1 MIKWILRQ
9 TQRHGFVASL
19 ILAFILMAYD
29 IGNLDALR
37 QGTEGFYLQI
47 SKEMMAADSFLTP
60 LYRGEPHW
68 SKPPLHFWLPF
79 PLYYLGAMD
88 TTTAARLAILL
99 FSVLSIGLISIWV
112 ERFFTI
118 PKVTAALFFLGT
130 VGFAKY
136 SRIYMMEMP
145 LSLLSTLGALYL
157 CAALLQNKRQD
168 WILSCLFSAAAVLV
182 KGPVAWVMIGGG
194 LTGFLALRLK
204 YSQRI
209 PYKHIILWG
218 LVTVLLG
225 SLWFVACYLK
235 YGQYFIEYFFLRE
248 NLGKFTSKSYPMRV
262 VLQGLLIF
270 SLPWSLFLPTLF
282 SKDSWRARLSF
293 ADPFFWPRIFV
304 IVNFLIFF
312 LLWLI
317 PNQRSH
323 HYAMPSMFFF
333 LIILLDALKCHHRR
347 LKGALAGIPRW
358 LAATMFFALLPV
370 LFLSFAFPLL
380 FESTT
385 HILIMGVAIAFTL
398 FAFIAFSKNLSLK
411 TRALSALLSLGFLWS
426 FVTPLFVLPTLP
438 DRVLKTIG
446 EREIA
451 VVYRKPYFVEEALE
465 RPAQVIIYQSEIAA
479 RLGEVKD
486 LLFIPERVVTEQ
498 KLEDKIVVVDR
509 WRVWQKSRR
518 VKHISKAVF
527 DQDLS
532 QLQEFMLLVK
542 AKP

>member
-9 TQRHGFVASL
+9 TQQHGFVASL
-19 ILAFILMAYD
+19 MLAFILMAYD

-79 PLYYLGAMD
+79 PLYFIGALD
-88 TTTAARLAILL
+88 TTTAARLSVLL

-118 PKVTAALFFLGT
+118 PRVTSALFFLGT

-145 LSLLSTLGALYL
+145 LSLLSTLGALYF
-157 CAALLQNKRQD
+157 CAAILQDKRKDWLLA
-168 WILSCLFSAAAVLV
+168 SLFTAAAVLV

-194 LTGFLALRLK
+194 LFAFLALRLK
-204 YSQRI
+204 YSQRLPI
-209 PYKHIILWG
+209 KKLFGWGVVTII
-218 LVTVLLG
+218 LG
-225 SLWFVACYLK
+225 SLWFVACYIK
-235 YGQYFIEYFFLRE
+235 YGQYFIDYFFLRE

-282 SKDSWRARLSF
+282 SKQSWRSRLSF
-293 ADPFFWPRIFV
+293 ADPFFWPRVFV
-304 IVNFLIFF
+304 LVNFLVFF
-312 LLWLI
+312 TLWLI

-323 HYAMPSMFFF
+323 HYSMPSMFFF
-333 LIILLDALKCHHRR
+333 LILLIDALKCHHRR
-347 LKGALAGIPRW
+347 IRGSLALIPRW
-358 LAATMFFALLPV
+358 LSAALFFSLLPA

-380 FESTT
+380 FESVT
-385 HILIMGVAIAFTL
+385 HVLIMGVAIAFTL
-398 FAFIAFSKNLSLK
+398 FAFIAFFKNLSLK
-411 TRALSALLSLGFLWS
+411 TRAFAALLCLGYLWS

-446 EREIA
+446 ERELA

-465 RPAQVIIYQSEIAA
+465 RPAQVIITQGEISA

-498 KLEDKIVVVDR
+498 NLEDRVLVIER

-518 VKHISKAVF
+518 VKHITKAIGE
-527 DQDLS
+527 QDLS
-532 QLQEFMLLVK
+532 QLQESMLLVK
-542 AKP
+542 TKP

>member
-1 MIKWILRQ
+1 M
-9 TQRHGFVASL
+9 TQRHGFAASL
-19 ILAFILMAYD
+19 CLAFILMAYD
-29 IGNLDALR
+29 IGNLDAIR

-79 PLYYLGAMD
+79 PLYYIGAVD
-88 TTTAARLAILL
+88 TTTAARLTILL
-99 FSVLSIGLISIWV
+99 FSILSIGLISTWV
-112 ERFFTI
+112 ERFFSI
-118 PKVTAALFFLGT
+118 PRVTAALFFLGT

-157 CAALLQNKRQD
+157 CAAIIEDKYRD
-168 WILSCLFSAAAVLV
+168 WILACLFSAAAVLV

-194 LTGFLALRLK
+194 LLGFLILRFRL
-204 YSQRI
+204 SQSP
-209 PYKHIILWG
+209 PYKKLITWSLAT
-218 LVTVLLG
+218 LLLG
-225 SLWFVACYLK
+225 SLWFVACYMK

-270 SLPWSLFLPTLF
+270 SLPWSLFLPVLF
-282 SKDSWRARLSF
+282 SKKSWRARLSF
-293 ADPFFWPRIFV
+293 ADPIFWPRAFV
-304 IVNFLIFF
+304 LINFFVFF
-312 LLWLI
+312 TLWLI

-323 HYAMPSMFFF
+323 HYSMPSMFFF
-333 LIILLDALKCHHRR
+333 LILLLDALKCHHRR
-347 LKGALAGIPRW
+347 LRGTLALIPRW
-358 LAATMFFALLPV
+358 LSATMFFALLPA

-385 HILIMGVAIAFTL
+385 HILIMGTAIAFTL
-398 FAFIAFSKNLSLK
+398 FAFIAFFKQLSLK
-411 TRALSALLSLGFLWS
+411 TRALSALLCLGFLWS

-446 EREIA
+446 ERDLA
-451 VVYRKPYFVEEALE
+451 VVYRKPYFIEEALE
-465 RPAQVIIYQSEIAA
+465 RPAQVIIYQSEIGS
-479 RLGEVKD
+479 RLSEVED
-486 LLFIPERVVTEQ
+486 LLFIPERVVNEQ
-498 KLEDKIVVVDR
+498 KLKDRIVVLER

-518 VKHISKAVF
+518 VKHITKAIF

-532 QLQEFMLLVK
+532 QLQEWMLLVK